1 MKKTLIALMALTS
14 VASATNYNGGADVNP
29 FALYAT
35 AYTLGQDYTLEFT
48 LTSPLSDFDSGT
60 VLILDNTN
68 WGVFSQQGRYVG
80 LDEGADYTIRTAFN
94 TEEKTEGWFIDYGS
108 GNAINGITIK
118 VEGMAATNTTVLT
131 FPKGDND
138 VTMTINQLLG
148 FNGINIGKAMTA
160 SNISFTTP
168 SVPEPTT
175 GTLSLLALAGLC
187 IRRRK

>member
-1 MKKTLIALMALTS
+1 MRPQAFRCVFILRH
-14 VASATNYNGGADVNP
+14 YG
-29 FALYAT
+29 
-35 AYTLGQDYTLEFT
+35 
-48 LTSPLSDFDSGT
+48 GT

-80 LDEGADYTIRTAFN
+80 MDEGADGVDGIFADYTTRTAFN

-138 VTMTINQLLG
+138 VTMTINQLLD